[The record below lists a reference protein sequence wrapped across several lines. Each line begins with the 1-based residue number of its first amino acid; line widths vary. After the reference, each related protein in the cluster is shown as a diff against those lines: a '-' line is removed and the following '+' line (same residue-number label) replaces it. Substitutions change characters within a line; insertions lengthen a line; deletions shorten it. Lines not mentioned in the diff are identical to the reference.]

1 MVDKSVGGRRFL
13 STARSAYYNARDY
26 KPPSIIMASKLNPAV
41 DHILLIGIR
50 KKIPLYSKWN

>member
-13 STARSAYYNARDY
+13 STARDY
-26 KPPSIIMASKLNPAV
+26 KPPSIVMASKLNPPV

-50 KKIPLYSKWN
+50 KKIPLYSK